1 MGILTETEKVA
12 VKIKGNGKAARAK
25 TETKKFVEAN
35 VFAQRVEKK
44 AYELYEKRG
53 CQNGHDCDDWFEAE
67 KIVETEMIA
76 GK

>member
-1 MGILTETEKVA
+1 MGTVFEKA
-12 VKIKGNGKAARAK
+12 VKNKNNEKAVLSK
-25 TETKKFVEAN
+25 PETQRPVETD

-53 CQNGHDCDDWFEAE
+53 CQDGYNCDDWLEAE
-67 KIVETEMIA
+67 RIVEQEMIS